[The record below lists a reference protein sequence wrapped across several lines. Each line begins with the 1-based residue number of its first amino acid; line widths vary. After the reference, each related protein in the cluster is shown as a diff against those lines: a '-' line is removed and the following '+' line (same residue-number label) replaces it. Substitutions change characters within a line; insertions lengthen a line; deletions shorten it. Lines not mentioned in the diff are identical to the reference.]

1 MATPK
6 AAIET
11 MDVGSSPIE
20 RYQNVLGAEA
30 WSEFSDA
37 FSLLAERLRG
47 RVVWNV
53 NSTPRGGGVAEL
65 LASLIP
71 YSRGAGIDERWVVI
85 EGSREFFDFTKKAHT
100 LLHGVAPDG
109 SDVTRE
115 ERRVY
120 EETMQRNTGPL
131 LEMIRPGDVVVLHDP
146 QTAGLVAALAAHGCQ
161 VIWRSHIGVDQP
173 NEMVRNA
180 WRWLRPYLVDAA
192 AYVFSRRA
200 YVWDELESAKVHV
213 IAPCIDPFTTKNED
227 LDHASVNAIL
237 RASRILP
244 GPDGEATF
252 LRQDGAAGRVRRAA
266 ILSTTVPAD
275 ARLVLQVS
283 RWDRL
288 KDPAGVLQGFAEHVA
303 PRSDAWL
310 VLAGP
315 SVHAVDDDPEQPG
328 ILAHLE
334 AIRSALDP
342 PIRQRIVIAQ
352 LPMEDIDENAAIVNA
367 LQRRAYVVVQK
378 SLAEGFG
385 LTVAEA
391 MWKAKPVV
399 ASRVGGIEDQI
410 EDGRSGI
417 LIADPRDLRS
427 FGDAVL
433 GVLADEAKA
442 RSLGQGARL
451 RVLRQFLA
459 PRYLK
464 EQTELVSSLVA

>member
-1 MATPK
+1 S
-6 AAIET
+6 
-11 MDVGSSPIE
+11 G
-20 RYQNVLGAEA
+20 
-30 WSEFSDA
+30 A

-65 LASLIP
+65 LATLIP

-131 LEMIRPGDVVVLHDP
+131 LEMIRPGDVAVLHDP
-146 QTAGLVAALAAHGCQ
+146 QT
-161 VIWRSHIGVDQP
+161 
-173 NEMVRNA
+173 
-180 WRWLRPYLVDAA
+180 
-192 AYVFSRRA
+192 
-200 YVWDELESAKVHV
+200 
-213 IAPCIDPFTTKNED
+213 ED
-227 LDHASVNAIL
+227 LDDASVNAIL

-252 LRQDGAAGRVRRAA
+252 LRQGGAAGRVRRAA

-288 KDPAGVLQGFAEHVA
+288 KDPAGVMQGFAEHVA

-315 SVHAVDDDPEQPG
+315 SVHAVDDDPEQPE

-334 AIRSALDP
+334 AIRSSLDP

-417 LIADPRDLRS
+417 LIADPRDLRT
-427 FGDAVL
+427 FGDAV
-433 GVLADEAKA
+433 
-442 RSLGQGARL
+442 
-451 RVLRQFLA
+451 
-459 PRYLK
+459 
-464 EQTELVSSLVA
+464 